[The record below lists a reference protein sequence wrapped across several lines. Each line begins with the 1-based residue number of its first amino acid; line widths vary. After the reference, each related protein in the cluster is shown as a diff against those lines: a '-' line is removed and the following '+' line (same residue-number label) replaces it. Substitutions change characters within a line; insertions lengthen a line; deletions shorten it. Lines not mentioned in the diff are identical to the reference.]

1 MYLARVEGRVVAT
14 QKYKG
19 LEGVPLQLIQP
30 LDERGE
36 ADGAMLVACSPIGSG
51 PGDLVHYVDGREAAL
66 ACPITYVPVDATIT
80 GFIEEV
86 ETPHGTLTQEPAF
99 GRSAKS

>member
-14 QKYKG
+14 QKYEG

-30 LDERGE
+30 LDEHGE
-36 ADGAMLVACSPIGSG
+36 ATGGMVVACSPIGSG

-66 ACPITYVPVDATIT
+66 ACPVTYVPVDATIT

-86 ETPHGTLTQEPAF
+86 ETSHGTLTQRAAF
-99 GRSAKS
+99 GASS